1 MAPLPKAFGGVLL
14 AAVLALGGC
23 DGTPSGPAPPE
34 ETRIE
39 VPALRQALEASLRGL
54 EVHLNNYGS
63 EGAEREHSWHR
74 ADDAFLRL
82 PPALGGA
89 TFAFDLPESR
99 SVAGPFRLLYYV
111 NDVNVRA
118 DAVTVEA
125 LPDTV
130 AGLLQVFLPFEEE
143 GKEFKGH
150 CLSRTFLGTR
160 GCLGSKDRIA
170 PDIELDAAGV
180 ALTLRPEVFE
190 GGLTLAAEAV
200 VLRGT
205 VQAGGVC
212 RIDLGV
218 ASFDVCDTLAGYEN
232 DLRAAVEERVGAAL
246 VQADVQ
252 AEIAMALR
260 PVLDAFGIGTVVYVE
275 REGAALVIGHTP

>member
-1 MAPLPKAFGGVLL
+1 MVLPSKTLGGVLL
-14 AAVLALGGC
+14 AAVLVFGGC
-23 DGTPSGPAPPE
+23 DGAPAGPAPPE
-34 ETRIE
+34 ETRVA

-54 EVHLNNYGS
+54 EVHLNNYGP

-74 ADDAFLRL
+74 ADDAYLRL
-82 PPALGGA
+82 PPALGGSV
-89 TFAFDLPESR
+89 FRFDLPESR

-111 NDVNVRA
+111 NDLNVRA
-118 DAVTVEA
+118 DGVAVEA
-125 LPDTV
+125 LPDTA
-130 AGLLQVFLPFEEE
+130 AGLLRVFLPFEEE

-170 PDIELDAAGV
+170 PDIELAAAGV

-212 RIDLGV
+212 KLDLGV
-218 ASFDVCDTLAGYEN
+218 ASFDICDTLADYEA
-232 DLRAAVEERVGAAL
+232 DLRAQVEQRVGAAL
-246 VQADVQ
+246 VEGEVQ
-252 AEIAMALR
+252 AEIATALR
-260 PVLDAFGIGTVVYVE
+260 PLLDALGIGTVVYVE